1 MALLVVVALAVL
13 TVTILVA
20 VGGRKLEP
28 PLVGLLG
35 ALLFGFVAFRNA
47 MPGTPPIG
55 TLADFISFFWA
66 EGLVAACLFVLVVIY
81 LRRLPAQ

>member
-1 MALLVVVALAVL
+1 LKSGNR
-13 TVTILVA
+13 TVRI
-20 VGGRKLEP
+20 GM
-28 PLVGLLG
+28 VGLAG

-55 TLADFISFFWA
+55 TLGDFRSFFWA

-81 LRRLPAQ
+81 LRRLGAHEAHKN